1 MVERGVGYDL
11 GMRHGLMDGVEVR
24 LGVDLHVPQ
33 SVECQ
38 HGTAYLLEVG
48 RGVVCHECAVPWC
61 GCLLYGCQPMVGV
74 GDDVAQQRHEPWLE
88 LLCGYGGISQQ
99 GECLPEGIAVCGG
112 DGSAAEFGYHL
123 VLAYHYVGAFEGGS
137 GKGYYEVDFRRVRG
151 GINHGYG
158 SPFAVSEYAYG
169 AVAQHVETAQVAQ
182 CRESVGGE
190 VDGGIVGRA
199 GIGAAASAVV
209 VAQHCPSAVCEEIG
223 YHGKRL
229 MTHDLFIAVMC
240 AGTAHQHYS
249 SGGCARPWIGEG
261 TGECEGAVA
270 EGYVV
275 AVV

>member
-190 VDGGIVGRA
+190 VEGGIVGRA
-199 GIGAAASAVV
+199 GIGAAASAALPIRSV
-209 VAQHCPSAVCEEIG
+209 
-223 YHGKRL
+223 
-229 MTHDLFIAVMC
+229 
-240 AGTAHQHYS
+240 
-249 SGGCARPWIGEG
+249 
-261 TGECEGAVA
+261 
-270 EGYVV
+270 
-275 AVV
+275 